1 MKSATK
7 AEVMNK
13 LRAIRQAQ
21 KLSLWALAARA
32 KTSATTLCAIE
43 KWGYHP
49 GAGLRVRIAAALSV
63 DVTDIWPSKK
73 ESTGEPV
80 C

>member
-7 AEVMNK
+7 TEVMNR

-21 KLSLWALAARA
+21 KLSLWGLATHA
-32 KTSATTLCAIE
+32 KTSATTLSAIE

-49 GAGLRVRIAAALSV
+49 GAGLRARIAAALGV
-63 DVTDIWPSKK
+63 QVTDIWPVEEGSH
-73 ESTGEPV
+73 G
-80 C
+80 